1 MRTSQHEQSFHR
13 DCVNMLAEP
22 LYITLSHSPLKKLN
36 HDHTILLPPL
46 NFWTSPN
53 NPYSPGIS
61 TYKSFRVCMQLVNR
75 YQTINTTPGLILV
88 SLISSPTFFYPRTL
102 LKNFLIPNTFD

>member
-1 MRTSQHEQSFHR
+1 MS
-13 DCVNMLAEP
+13 AEP

-53 NPYSPGIS
+53 NPYSPTQSMITLEGAGGEQALGRQGPE
-61 TYKSFRVCMQLVNR
+61 SFFFPVEGAPLVV
-75 YQTINTTPGLILV
+75 PF
-88 SLISSPTFFYPRTL
+88 P
-102 LKNFLIPNTFD
+102 